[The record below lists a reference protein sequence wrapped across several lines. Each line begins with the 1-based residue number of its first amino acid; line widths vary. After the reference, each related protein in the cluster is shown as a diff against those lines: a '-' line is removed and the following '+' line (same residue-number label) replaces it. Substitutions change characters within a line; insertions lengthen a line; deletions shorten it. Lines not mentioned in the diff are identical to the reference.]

1 MPENIVNAVKA
12 LISKWST
19 QLNLQTENS
28 NTDAGE
34 IRYNKGVLQGDFL
47 SVVLFILSLNPG
59 SFLINKT
66 TGYKIGPEEDR
77 RKSLTHLLFVDDMK
91 TFSSSV
97 NGAKFQ
103 LDIITTFSTDI
114 GMKFGEDKCGYIYI
128 ERGKRKSLGQ
138 SIVINGATIRE
149 LNEGETY
156 KYLGVEESI
165 GYDGPINMEKVTTEY
180 YRRIRIIW
188 NSELNAKNKTTAH
201 NCFALPIIVTTIG
214 ILDWTIKQLEDI
226 DITKILTMTGNFH
239 TNSDKDRL
247 YVPRKEGGRGLKS
260 IEDCYKSRIVG
271 LRRHIIRDKERNHL
285 LESVFDHEQER
296 ILRIGN
302 DTKRCTSR
310 IQWIQN

>member
-1 MPENIVNAVKA
+1 MDQLLINKVVLEEVKKYRRNLFTVWLDYRKAYDSIPHPWILEALRLAKIPEIIVNAVKA

-19 QLNLQTENS
+19 QLNLPTENS
-28 NTDAGE
+28 NIDAGE

-128 ERGKRKSLGQ
+128 ERGKRKSLGK
-138 SIVINGATIRE
+138 SIVINGVTIRE
-149 LNEGETY
+149 LSEGETY

-165 GYDGPINMEKVTTEY
+165 GYDGPL
-180 YRRIRIIW
+180 IW
-188 NSELNAKNKTTAH
+188 K
-201 NCFALPIIVTTIG
+201 
-214 ILDWTIKQLEDI
+214 
-226 DITKILTMTGNFH
+226 
-239 TNSDKDRL
+239 RL
-247 YVPRKEGGRGLKS
+247 
-260 IEDCYKSRIVG
+260 
-271 LRRHIIRDKERNHL
+271 
-285 LESVFDHEQER
+285 
-296 ILRIGN
+296 
-302 DTKRCTSR
+302 
-310 IQWIQN
+310 